1 MKKILIIH
9 NTYRVT
15 GGEDI
20 AVENEIELLKKSYE
34 IKVIKFDNSIKNYIL
49 QTLWFILNKNL
60 KSISLV
66 KNELSIFNPDYVY
79 IHNTWFKVSLGI
91 FKLLEDKKIKT
102 ILKIHNFRYF
112 CTKSYLTKNHVFS
125 HGYCEACGL
134 DSKSLGFFNKYFTDS
149 ILRSFLINYYGKKY
163 YKILKNNKIKILVL
177 TDFHKKFMED
187 LGFNKNKVTVFRNF
201 ISSNPNLSNTGLTPK
216 KVLVYAG
223 RISNEKG
230 LQELIDSF
238 CKVAPKDFLLK
249 IIGTG
254 PIINS
259 LKEQGNANVEFLG
272 SISNQEV
279 LNQISNA
286 KGVVTA
292 TKLLEGQPTL
302 LCEASSLGVPS
313 IFPRTGGL
321 REFFPEDYKFSF
333 KQFDYSDL
341 DEKLKLLISSDNTDT
356 FGAESKLFID
366 KLLDATS
373 LITNFED
380 ILNEL

>member
-20 AVENEIELLKKSYE
+20 AVDNEIELLKKSYE
-34 IKVIKFDNSIKNYIL
+34 VKVIKFDNSIRNYIF
-49 QTLWFILNKNL
+49 QSLWFILNKNL
-60 KSISLV
+60 ESVNLV
-66 KNELSIFNPDYVY
+66 KNELSTFNPDYVY

-91 FKLLEDKKIKT
+91 FKLLEDRKIKT

-112 CTKSYLTKNHVFS
+112 CTKSYLTKNHIFKN
-125 HGYCEACGL
+125 GYCEACGL
-134 DSKSLGFFNKYFTDS
+134 NSKSLGFFNKYFPDS
-149 ILRSFLINYYGKKY
+149 MLRSFLINYYGKKY
-163 YKILKNNKIKILVL
+163 YKILKNNNMKILVL

-187 LGFNKNKVTVFRNF
+187 LGFNKNKVSVFRNF
-201 ISSNPNLSNTGLTPK
+201 IEKNQELSKTNQIQEKFL
-216 KVLVYAG
+216 LYAG

-238 CKVAPKDFLLK
+238 CNVAPEDFLLK

-254 PIINS
+254 PMFSS
-259 LKEQGNANVEFLG
+259 LKNQSYEKIEFLG
-272 SISNQEV
+272 SLPNQEV
-279 LNQISNA
+279 INLISNA

-302 LCEASSLGVPS
+302 LCEASSLGIPS

-321 REFFPEDYKFSF
+321 TEFFPKNYKFSY

-341 DEKLKLLISSDNTDT
+341 EQKLKLLMLSDDSYLEGN
-356 FGAESKLFID
+356 ESKTFID
-366 KLLDATS
+366 KLLDDKL
-373 LITNFED
+373 LISKFEE
-380 ILNEL
+380 ILNDI

>member
-20 AVENEIELLKKSYE
+20 AVENEIKLLKKSYE
-34 IKVIKFDNSIKNYIL
+34 VKVIKFDNNIRNYIS
-49 QTLWFILNKNL
+49 QALWFILNKNL
-60 KSISLV
+60 ESISLV
-66 KNELSIFNPDYVY
+66 KNELSTFNPDYVY

-112 CTKSYLTKNHVFS
+112 CTKSYLTKNHIFRN
-125 HGYCEACGL
+125 GYCEACGL

-149 ILRSFLINYYGKKY
+149 ILRSLLINYYGKKY
-163 YKILKNNKIKILVL
+163 YKILKNNNIKILVL

-201 ISSNPNLSNTGLTPK
+201 ISSTPNLSYTDQTPK
-216 KVLVYAG
+216 KFLVYAG
-223 RISNEKG
+223 RISSEKG
-230 LQELIDSF
+230 LRELIDSF
-238 CKVAPKDFLLK
+238 CKIAPEDFLLK

-254 PIINS
+254 PILNL
-259 LKEQGNANVEFLG
+259 LKEQEHTNVEFLG
-272 SISNQEV
+272 SISNQEAI
-279 LNQISNA
+279 NQINNA

-302 LCEASSLGVPS
+302 LCEASSLGIPS

-321 REFFPEDYKFSF
+321 TEFFPDDYEFSF
-333 KQFDYSDL
+333 KQHDYYDL
-341 DEKLKLLISSDNTDT
+341 EKKLRSLIASDNTHSVGND
-356 FGAESKLFID
+356 SKLFIE
-366 KLLDATS
+366 KLLDENLLT
-373 LITNFED
+373 LNFEA

>member
-34 IKVIKFDNSIKNYIL
+34 VKVIKFDNSIRNYIF

-60 KSISLV
+60 ESVNLV
-66 KNELSIFNPDYVY
+66 KNELSTFNPDYVY

-91 FKLLEDKKIKT
+91 FKLLEDRKIKT

-112 CTKSYLTKNHVFS
+112 CTKSYLTKNHIFKN
-125 HGYCEACGL
+125 GYCEACGL
-134 DSKSLGFFNKYFTDS
+134 NSKSLGFFNKYFPDS
-149 ILRSFLINYYGKKY
+149 MLRSFLINYYGKKY
-163 YKILKNNKIKILVL
+163 YKILKNNNIKILVL
-177 TDFHKKFMED
+177 TNFHKKFMED
-187 LGFNKNKVTVFRNF
+187 LGFSKNKITVFRNF
-201 ISSNPNLSNTGLTPK
+201 ISSTPNLPSTGKTPK
-216 KVLVYAG
+216 KFLVYAG
-223 RISNEKG
+223 RISSEKG

-254 PIINS
+254 PILNV
-259 LKEQGNANVEFLG
+259 LKEQSNTNVEFLG

-279 LNQISNA
+279 INEISNA

-302 LCEASSLGVPS
+302 LCEASSLGIPS

-321 REFFPEDYKFSF
+321 KEFFPEDYKFSF

-341 DEKLKLLISSDNTDT
+341 DEKLKLLISSDNTNT
-356 FGAESKLFID
+356 LGAESKLFID
-366 KLLDATS
+366 NLLDANS
-373 LITNFED
+373 LITNFQD

>member
-34 IKVIKFDNSIKNYIL
+34 VKVIKFDNSIRNYIF

-60 KSISLV
+60 ESVNLV

-91 FKLLEDKKIKT
+91 FKLLEDEKIKT

-112 CTKSYLTKNHVFS
+112 CTKSFLTKNHIFRD
-125 HGYCEACGL
+125 GYCEACGL
-134 DSKSLGFFNKYFTDS
+134 DSKSLGFFNKYFTNS
-149 ILRSFLINYYGKKY
+149 MLRSFLINFYGKKY

-187 LGFNKNKVTVFRNF
+187 LGFSKNKVTVFRNF
-201 ISSNPNLSNTGLTPK
+201 ISSNPNLSSTGQTPNK
-216 KVLVYAG
+216 FFVYAG
-223 RISNEKG
+223 RISSEKG
-230 LQELIDSF
+230 LQELINSF
-238 CKVAPKDFLLK
+238 CKVAPKDFQLK

-254 PIINS
+254 PMLNL
-259 LKEQGNANVEFLG
+259 LKKQSITNVEFLG

-279 LNQISNA
+279 INQIANS

-302 LCEASSLGVPS
+302 LCEASSLGIPS

-321 REFFPEDYKFSF
+321 TEFFPDDYEFSF
-333 KQFDYSDL
+333 KQHDYNDL
-341 DEKLKLLISSDNTDT
+341 EQKLKSLIELDNTHSP
-356 FGAESKLFID
+356 GNESKLFID
-366 KLLDATS
+366 KLLDENLLTS
-373 LITNFED
+373 NFES

>member
-34 IKVIKFDNSIKNYIL
+34 IKVIKFDNGIKNYIL
-49 QTLWFILNKNL
+49 QALWFILNKNL
-60 KSISLV
+60 ESVNLV
-66 KNELSIFNPDYVY
+66 KNELSTFNPDYVY

-112 CTKSYLTKNHVFS
+112 CTKSYLTKNHIFS

-134 DSKSLGFFNKYFTDS
+134 DSKSLGFFNKYFSDS

-187 LGFNKNKVTVFRNF
+187 LGFNKNKVSVFRNF
-201 ISSNPNLSNTGLTPK
+201 IEKNQELSKTSQIQEKFL
-216 KVLVYAG
+216 LYAG

-238 CKVAPKDFLLK
+238 CNVAPEDFLLK

-254 PIINS
+254 PMFSS
-259 LKEQGNANVEFLG
+259 LKNQSYEKIEFLG
-272 SISNQEV
+272 SLPNQEV
-279 LNQISNA
+279 INLISNA

-302 LCEASSLGVPS
+302 LCEASSLGIPS

-321 REFFPEDYKFSF
+321 TEFFPKNYKFSY

-341 DEKLKLLISSDNTDT
+341 EQKLKLIMLSDDSYLEGNESKTFINKLLDDKLLIS
-356 FGAESKLFID
+356 K
-366 KLLDATS
+366 
-373 LITNFED
+373 FEE
-380 ILNEL
+380 ILNDI